1 VALTTDGEVISMMYD
16 NNWHGGWG
24 WGAWLAMGLMM
35 LAFVGV
41 LVAVLVVVLRSP
53 TRHAGEPTSEARDR
67 SDEARRIL
75 DVRFARGEIDA
86 DEYAQRR
93 DVLRAR

>member
-1 VALTTDGEVISMMYD
+1 MMYD
-16 NNWHGGWG
+16 DNWHGGWG
-24 WGAWLAMGLMM
+24 WGAWLTMGLMM

-53 TRHAGEPTSEARDR
+53 NRQAGDAASEARDR
-67 SDEARRIL
+67 SDEAQRIL
-75 DVRFARGEIDA
+75 DARFARGEIDT